1 MDIPEKYL
9 EVVSPLIA
17 KARNFVESGES
28 LAPIAFVGNFATRQI
43 LHVALGTADDDTKDR
58 SALAIQM
65 AAAQL
70 DADFV
75 VTVMEAWG
83 LPKDKVR
90 RHEEIRERYG
100 SIGNSPYRVSVA
112 SFIAETRY
120 GIWAAQVLLK
130 PKGHSKK
137 RRTFG
142 DATFLRMDSAEGR
155 FVGLLPVREVAL
167 AGATP
172 LQ

>member
-9 EVVSPLIA
+9 EVIAPLIA
-17 KARNFVESGES
+17 KARGFVEAGEA
-28 LAPIAFVGNFATRQI
+28 LAPIAFVGNFASKQI
-43 LHVALGTADDDTKDR
+43 LHVSIGTADDDTKDS
-58 SALAIQM
+58 SALAIRM

-70 DADFV
+70 NADFIF
-75 VTVMEAWG
+75 TAMEAWG

-90 RHEEIRERYG
+90 RHEEIRDRYG
-100 SIGNSPYRVSVA
+100 SIGNSPYKVDVV
-112 SFIAETRY
+112 SFILESRY

-137 RRTFG
+137 KRTFG
-142 DATFLRMDSAEGR
+142 DAIFQRMDEAEGR
-155 FVGLLPVREVAL
+155 FVGLLPVREDAL
-167 AGATP
+167 VGGTP

>member
-1 MDIPEKYL
+1 MDIPEKYR
-9 EVVSPLIA
+9 EVIEPLIA
-17 KARNFVESGES
+17 KARSFVEAGES
-28 LAPIAFVGNFATRQI
+28 LAPIAFVGNFATKQI
-43 LHVALGTADDDTKDR
+43 LHVAVGTADDDTKDR

-75 VTVMEAWG
+75 ITAMEAWA
-83 LPKDKVR
+83 LPKNKVR

-100 SIGNSPYRVSVA
+100 SIANSPYRVSVA

-120 GIWAAQVLLK
+120 GIWAAQALLK
-130 PKGHSKK
+130 PMGYSKK
-137 RRTFG
+137 KRTFG
-142 DATFLRMDSAEGR
+142 DAIFQRMDSAEGR
-155 FVGLLPVREVAL
+155 FVGLLPVREDALVA
-167 AGATP
+167 GTP

>member
-1 MDIPEKYL
+1 MDIPEKYR
-9 EVVSPLIA
+9 EVIEPLIA
-17 KARNFVESGES
+17 KARGFVEAGEA
-28 LAPIAFVGNFATRQI
+28 LAPIAFVGNFASKQI
-43 LHVALGTADDDTKDR
+43 LHVAIRTADDDAKDS
-58 SALAIQM
+58 SALAIRM

-70 DADFV
+70 DADFIF
-75 VTVMEAWG
+75 TAIEAWG
-83 LPKDKVR
+83 LPKDKIR
-90 RHEEIRERYG
+90 RHEEVRERYG

-120 GIWAAQVLLK
+120 GIWAAQALLK

-142 DATFLRMDSAEGR
+142 DVTFRRMDSAEGR
-155 FVGLLPVREVAL
+155 FVGLLPVREDAL
-167 AGATP
+167 VPSTP

>member
-1 MDIPEKYL
+1 MDIPEKYR
-9 EVVSPLIA
+9 EVIEPLIA
-17 KARNFVESGES
+17 KARSFVEAGES

-43 LHVALGTADDDTKDR
+43 LHVAIGTANDETKDR

-75 VTVMEAWG
+75 FSAMEAWG
-83 LPKDKVR
+83 LPKDKIS

-112 SFIAETRY
+112 SFILETRY
-120 GIWAAQVLLK
+120 GIWAAQVSLK

-155 FVGLLPVREVAL
+155 FVGLLPIPHDSL
-167 AGATP
+167 IGSMP

>member
-1 MDIPEKYL
+1 MDIPEKYR
-9 EVVSPLIA
+9 EVIEPLIA
-17 KARNFVESGES
+17 KARGFVEAGEA
-28 LAPIAFVGNFATRQI
+28 LAPISFVGNFASRQI
-43 LHVALGTADDDTKDR
+43 LHVAISTADDYTKDS
-58 SALAIQM
+58 SARAIRM

-75 VTVMEAWG
+75 FTAMEAWG
-83 LPKDKVR
+83 LPKDKIR

-100 SIGNSPYRVSVA
+100 SIGNSPYRISVA
-112 SFIAETRY
+112 SFILESRY
-120 GIWAAQVLLK
+120 GIWASQVLLK

-142 DATFLRMDSAEGR
+142 DATFLRMDAAEGR
-155 FVGLLPVREVAL
+155 FVGLLPMREDAPTGSAV
-167 AGATP
+167 

>member
-1 MDIPEKYL
+1 MDMPDKYL
-9 EVVSPLIA
+9 EVIAPLIA
-17 KARNFVESGES
+17 KARGFVEAGEA
-28 LAPIAFVGNFATRQI
+28 LAPIAFVGNFATKQI
-43 LHVALGTADDDTKDR
+43 LHVAIRTGDDDAKDS

-65 AAAQL
+65 AAARL
-70 DADFV
+70 DADFAF
-75 VTVMEAWG
+75 TAMEAWA
-83 LPKDKVR
+83 LPKDKIR

-100 SIGNSPYRVSVA
+100 SIGNSPYKVDVV
-112 SFIAETRY
+112 SFILETRY

-142 DATFLRMDSAEGR
+142 DATFRRMDSAEGR
-155 FVGLLPVREVAL
+155 FVGLLPARDDALVAD
-167 AGATP
+167 TP